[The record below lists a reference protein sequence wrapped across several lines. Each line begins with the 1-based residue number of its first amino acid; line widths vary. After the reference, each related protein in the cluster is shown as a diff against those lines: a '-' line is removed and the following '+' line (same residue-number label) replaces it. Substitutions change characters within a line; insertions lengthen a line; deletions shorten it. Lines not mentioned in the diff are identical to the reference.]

1 MARTGIIVR
10 SILTT
15 LLLLGLCIPIAQA
28 GAAASS
34 VTISL
39 WEPTVGPYMTKL
51 FAEFSKTH
59 PGLSVSVLV
68 YPGLG
73 DNDSSGKLRAAVLGH
88 SSPDLVDAA
97 VPGASFIQLLQPLN
111 SYLSTI
117 GINASDMVPA
127 AWSYGQWYGKQY
139 GIAHSWDPDTL
150 LYWNK
155 SLFKAAGL
163 NPNVGPSTWAQLDG
177 RFGQDRQ
184 DQR

>member
-1 MARTGIIVR
+1 MYTYRTGR
-10 SILTT
+10 
-15 LLLLGLCIPIAQA
+15 GE
-28 GAAASS
+28 AASS

-51 FAEFSKTH
+51 FAQFSKTH

-117 GINASDMVPA
+117 GVNASDMVPA

-163 NPNVGPSTWAQLDG
+163 NPNVGPATWAELHG

-184 DQR
+184 DRRQRQDRNSGVHSLGWLDQ